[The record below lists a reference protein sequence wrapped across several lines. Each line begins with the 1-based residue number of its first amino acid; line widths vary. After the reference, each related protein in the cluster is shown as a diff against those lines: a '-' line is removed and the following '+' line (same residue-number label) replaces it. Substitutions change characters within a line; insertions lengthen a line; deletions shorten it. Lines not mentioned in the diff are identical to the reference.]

1 MSEKNKERKAHFLLI
16 FVTHPGAFA
25 ICKRKQ
31 FGNLKVFTNL
41 VIFSQTKTSDL
52 FHLLNLLP
60 EVCLEQQGLQSLLI
74 PVDLAHL
81 NTIINTYASHQ
92 SIICYY

>member
-31 FGNLKVFTNL
+31 FGNLKVKVFTNFAHL
-41 VIFSQTKTSDL
+41 PLNKT
-52 FHLLNLLP
+52 FFRKYA
-60 EVCLEQQGLQSLLI
+60 GLLI
-74 PVDLAHL
+74 KQAIKKMLFFL
-81 NTIINTYASHQ
+81 TIPFDGLS
-92 SIICYY
+92 